1 MPETGISVDFCWRN
15 YLNLAKELA
24 KTTDDE
30 AYLRSSISR
39 AYYAA
44 FCNARN
50 FMINNDKNQMPDQAE
65 RGNMSAHTYLIL
77 YFKGV
82 FSKGM
87 IKSKKRRKT
96 KGPRHQ
102 IGEDLDSMR
111 KDREKVDYY
120 DYVSNNVLLR
130 STVEDV
136 LIRSE
141 RVVSHTEKGGF

>member
-1 MPETGISVDFCWRN
+1 MAN
-15 YLNLAKELA
+15 ELA
-24 KTTDDE
+24 KATDNE

-50 FMINNDKNQMPDQAE
+50 FMVNNDKNQMPDRDE
-65 RGNMSAHTYLIL
+65 RGMSEHTYLIL

-87 IKSKKRRKT
+87 KKSKKGSRTR
-96 KGPRHQ
+96 GPRYQ
-102 IGEDLDSMR
+102 IGEDLSSMR
-111 KDREKVDYY
+111 DDRESVDYFN
-120 DYVSNNVLLR
+120 YVNNKVLLK

-141 RVVSHTEKGGF
+141 RVVSYTEKGGF